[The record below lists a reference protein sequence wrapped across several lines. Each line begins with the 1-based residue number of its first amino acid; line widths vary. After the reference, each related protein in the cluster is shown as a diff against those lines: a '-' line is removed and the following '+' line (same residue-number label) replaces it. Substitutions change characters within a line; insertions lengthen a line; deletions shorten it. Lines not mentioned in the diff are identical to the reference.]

1 MLFVSIY
8 FDPIFILES
17 ISVLKET
24 EKQPHNLKIDTRR
37 NYFSEY
43 LVMQIKRRFV

>member
-1 MLFVSIY
+1 MLFLSIY

-24 EKQPHNLKIDTRR
+24 EKQPQHLKIDTRR